1 MAIQSEL
8 NAVNLM
14 LTAIGEG
21 MVTNIEEPEAKLALQ
36 SLDFVLSSLPYT
48 DLDFERKLSE
58 LPSEVYNY
66 VVVKASRRLQAITIG
81 SETLNAFSE
90 SDEMD
95 AKRLIIRK
103 KIIPKT
109 LLREV
114 EEELEELLSYAN
126 SVPKSLKGDLALLKL
141 QALLFVDVETY
152 IISVESV
159 KENYIDFKKR
169 LIARREVPKEIIE
182 ATNKELFSR

>member
-1 MAIQSEL
+1 
-8 NAVNLM
+8 M
-14 LTAIGEG
+14 LLIKGFTSS
-21 MVTNIEEPEAKLALQ
+21 KLAKFGRLFKLAKISFI
-36 SLDFVLSSLPYT
+36 SLIPASPVIALAFFEFSKIKFVLSSLPYT

-109 LLREV
+109 
-114 EEELEELLSYAN
+114 
-126 SVPKSLKGDLALLKL
+126 PTLLK
-141 QALLFVDVETY
+141 
-152 IISVESV
+152 IM
-159 KENYIDFKKR
+159 
-169 LIARREVPKEIIE
+169 
-182 ATNKELFSR
+182 